1 MDIEFIQQFRHELP
15 ENYKLA
21 KSILQFLQADMVQPG
36 LQCKA
41 IDIVIESLE
50 NSQLLL

>member
-1 MDIEFIQQFRHELP
+1 MVIEFIQQFRHELP

-21 KSILQFLQADMVQPG
+21 KSTLQFLHPAMVQPG
-36 LQCKA
+36 LQYKA

-50 NSQLLL
+50 NS